1 MSDYSYEA
9 FGLGDYGDGELEG
22 FSVIGESDLD
32 GSFDPLDLDHQAQ
45 RDALADLSAVRVI
58 KTATR
63 ATVYLPSAARWGS
76 GPFRVKGDDGRFH
89 DVTVNYG
96 GRSFYRDKTGKVR
109 AFKLKHAVRECRADN
124 AA

>member
-32 GSFDPLDLDHQAQ
+32 GSFDPLDL
-45 RDALADLSAVRVI
+45 DLSAVRVI

-96 GRSFYRDKTGKVR
+96 GRSFYRDETGKVR